1 MTKHG
6 TNGVRSAPFFV
17 YKALSLHKQK
27 DHNCKNSYHENQQP
41 LRTKKQQPNYHQRS
55 EHAYAKTCD
64 PFRKVLASPSG
75 FSLARPKSDY
85 HIMSP
90 FEAVSVK
97 YIASARLFS
106 QIFEIIFFFLRFFE
120 K

>member
-1 MTKHG
+1 MENKRK
-6 TNGVRSAPFFV
+6 NILYISVGVAFV
-17 YKALSLHKQK
+17 FALFLIV
-27 DHNCKNSYHENQQP
+27 SYFLP
-41 LRTKKQQPNYHQRS
+41 STVGIS
-55 EHAYAKTCD
+55 EHADAKTCD
-64 PFRKVLASPSG
+64 PFRKMLASQSG

-106 QIFEIIFFFLRFFE
+106 QVFEIIFFFLRFFE